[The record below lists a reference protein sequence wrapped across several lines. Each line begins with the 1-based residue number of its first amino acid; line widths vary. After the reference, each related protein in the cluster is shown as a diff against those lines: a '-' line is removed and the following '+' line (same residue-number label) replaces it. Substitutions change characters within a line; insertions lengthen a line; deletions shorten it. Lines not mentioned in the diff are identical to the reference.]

1 MGITALCIA
10 MLLGLSSCGSSR
22 KVSKGSGGYKRPAIT
37 KIDIDGSLPSETR
50 ALLAEAQRW
59 LGTAYRYGGTS
70 RSGVDCSGLTMN
82 VFSNALK
89 IKLPRNSAQQK
100 QYCREI
106 NKRELIEGDLVF
118 FATGSSSS
126 INHVGMYIG
135 DGRMIHASGS
145 RGVMVSDLS
154 EAYYVRNYHSSGR
167 VETYYVMI
175 SGKKSKKQ
183 KSTRQKELPTVDIMP
198 DDPIYAEAKPKPS
211 GKKTDDN
218 RITVPDVVK
227 KGIEVIGT
235 VDVSDID
242 RVLARA
248 GGSKD
253 ENNETVTASTSTQQ
267 EDIPTASAPVSTATE
282 TQTPTAREQR
292 KALNV
297 VRRSILDDALNQ
309 AVDSIVSEYFD

>member
-1 MGITALCIA
+1 
-10 MLLGLSSCGSSR
+10 MLPGLSSCGSLR
-22 KVSKGSGGYKRPAIT
+22 KVSKDSGGYKRPAIT
-37 KIDIDGSLPSETR
+37 KIDIDESLPPETR

-118 FATGSSSS
+118 FATGLSRR

-167 VETYYVMI
+167 VETYYAMI

-211 GKKTDDN
+211 GKKADDD
-218 RITVPDVVK
+218 RITVPGAIK

-235 VDVSDID
+235 VDVNDLD

-248 GGSKD
+248 GNSNRD
-253 ENNETVTASTSTQQ
+253 ESMETVTASTASPQQ
-267 EDIPTASAPVSTATE
+267 EDTQPMSAPVTTTVDAQAS
-282 TQTPTAREQR
+282 TAREQR
-292 KALNV
+292 NALSV